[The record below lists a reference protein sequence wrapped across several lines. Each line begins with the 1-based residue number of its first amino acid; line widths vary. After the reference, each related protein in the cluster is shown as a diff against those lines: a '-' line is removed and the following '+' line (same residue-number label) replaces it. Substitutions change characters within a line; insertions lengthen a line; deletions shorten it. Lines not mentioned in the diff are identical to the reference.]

1 MSSSPHL
8 IDSPAAKLPYPNSL
22 ILLAA
27 AELRVQI
34 VYDNVHDGA
43 VQRG

>member
-8 IDSPAAKLPYPNSL
+8 IDSPAAKLPYPNTL

-27 AELRVQI
+27 AKLKVQI
-34 VYDNVHDGA
+34 IHDNVHEGA